1 MEGNIGWKYNKAYYY
16 NLQGD
21 PSNGNLLKKQ
31 NDELLDTIYDDSLLK
46 QLLDVWKNVI
56 AKDKN
61 IFQVELTTSYPGLIT
76 GIGVNHQTTLEWM
89 IKQQKSLT
97 RFLNSNLESLLIAQQ
112 DFPLFQALLL
122 KECCVLFS
130 CHESKQVLRLL

>member
-61 IFQVELTTSYPGLIT
+61 I
-76 GIGVNHQTTLEWM
+76 
-89 IKQQKSLT
+89 
-97 RFLNSNLESLLIAQQ
+97 
-112 DFPLFQALLL
+112 
-122 KECCVLFS
+122 
-130 CHESKQVLRLL
+130 